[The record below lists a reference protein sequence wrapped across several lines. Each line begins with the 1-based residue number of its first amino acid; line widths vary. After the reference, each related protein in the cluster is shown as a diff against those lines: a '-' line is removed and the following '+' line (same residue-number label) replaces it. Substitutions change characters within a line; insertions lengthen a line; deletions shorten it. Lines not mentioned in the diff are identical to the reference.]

1 MVCNFSPK
9 SLRNSF
15 VFDVTLMLNYIAK
28 ILPSSDEK
36 QYQMGTVSYDKN
48 FVLPNLAEHFEKI
61 TERSA
66 LYPFHHDTIS

>member
-1 MVCNFSPK
+1 
-9 SLRNSF
+9 
-15 VFDVTLMLNYIAK
+15 MLNYIAK